1 MFELNYFYVRLSMK
15 EDWRVVS
22 GEIDVILDLV
32 LLLANCVDLS
42 QILNRFFSI
51 NINSKYILNCRW
63 LVQPAHL
70 FSCGFGVGKKWIK
83 SINRFQS

>member
-1 MFELNYFYVRLSMK
+1 MFELNYFYVPLSMK

-42 QILNRFFSI
+42 QILNRFFSTLI
-51 NINSKYILNCRW
+51 PSVSWTVDGWFSQLTYF
-63 LVQPAHL
+63 LVVL
-70 FSCGFGVGKKWIK
+70 G
-83 SINRFQS
+83 

>member
-1 MFELNYFYVRLSMK
+1 MFELNYFYVWLSMK

-42 QILNRFFSI
+42 QILNRFFSTL
-51 NINSKYILNCRW
+51 ILSVSW
-63 LVQPAHL
+63 TVDGWFSQLTYFLVVL
-70 FSCGFGVGKKWIK
+70 G
-83 SINRFQS
+83 